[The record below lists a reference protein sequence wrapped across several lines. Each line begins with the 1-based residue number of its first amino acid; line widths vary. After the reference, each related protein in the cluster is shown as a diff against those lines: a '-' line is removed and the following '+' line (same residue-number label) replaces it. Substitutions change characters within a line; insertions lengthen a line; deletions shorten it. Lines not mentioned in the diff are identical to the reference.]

1 MALFISQQTVAE
13 CKQGDTDEYLL
24 IADIISLL
32 PFLFFTSVVKRKV
45 NKQAFKETYA
55 QRE

>member
-1 MALFISQQTVAE
+1 VALFISQQTVAD